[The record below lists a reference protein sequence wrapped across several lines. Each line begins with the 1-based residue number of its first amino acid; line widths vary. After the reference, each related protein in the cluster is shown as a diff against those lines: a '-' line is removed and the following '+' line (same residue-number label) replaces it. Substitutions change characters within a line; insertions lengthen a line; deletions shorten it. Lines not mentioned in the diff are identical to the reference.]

1 MQLTNISVSISMTDE
16 HTKEGIMGIIRVDHV
31 VENNGFKNKIWKH
44 LERKVHVRFNIIQVL
59 L

>member
-16 HTKEGIMGIIRVDHV
+16 HTKERIMGIIRVDHV
-31 VENNGFKNKIWKH
+31 VENNGLKNKIWKH
-44 LERKVHVRFNIIQVL
+44 LERQVHVRFNIIQVL